1 VTPEVSFAAASR
13 LTGLRG
19 LLLMSD
25 GNDAGFAAHRA
36 IVQMKKMLLNMEA
49 WFDKAVAYAK
59 VRSFDPEVLLGAR
72 LAPDQ
77 LPLVRQV
84 QSACDRAKFAGARL
98 AGKEAPRHPDDEKT
112 MDELRARIRVCAAY
126 LDTFVAEDFRGA
138 STRIVEL
145 PFFDDKT
152 IEGSDYL
159 IELGQP
165 GFYFHVTTAY
175 SILRHNGVDLTMR
188 DFIGAA
194 NVRSPERASSGSI
207 TARGAG

>member
-1 VTPEVSFAAASR
+1 
-13 LTGLRG
+13 
-19 LLLMSD
+19 MSAED
-25 GNDAGFAAHRA
+25 DAGIATHRA
-36 IVQMKKMLLNMEA
+36 IVQMKKMLLNMDA
-49 WFDKAVAYAK
+49 WFDKAVVHAR
-59 VRSFDPEVLLGAR
+59 VRSFDPEVFLGAR
-72 LAPDQ
+72 IAPDQ

-84 QSACDRAKFAGARL
+84 QSACDRAKFVGARL
-98 AGKEAPRHPDDEKT
+98 AGKEPPRHPDDEKT
-112 MDELRARIRVCAAY
+112 MAEIRARIRVCVAY
-126 LDTFVAEDFRGA
+126 LDTFAAEDFRGS

-159 IELGQP
+159 MELGQP

-194 NVRSPERASSGSI
+194 NVRSPEGTS
-207 TARGAG
+207 

>member
-1 VTPEVSFAAASR
+1 VPVASR
-13 LTGLRG
+13 VTGLRS
-19 LLLMSD
+19 LNLMSAED
-25 GNDAGFAAHRA
+25 IAGLPTHRA
-36 IVQMKKMLLNMEA
+36 IVQMKKMLLNMDA
-49 WFDKAVAYAK
+49 WFDKAVAHAK

-84 QSACDRAKFAGARL
+84 QSACDRAKFVGARL
-98 AGKEAPRHPDDEKT
+98 AGKEPPRHPDDEKT
-112 MDELRARIRVCAAY
+112 IEEVHARIRACVAY
-126 LDTFVAEDFRGA
+126 LDTFVAEDFRRA
-138 STRIVEL
+138 NSRIVEL

-152 IEGSDYL
+152 IEGADYL
-159 IELGQP
+159 VELGQP

-194 NVRSPERASSGSI
+194 NVRSPEGSRMSSGSI
-207 TARGAG
+207 GGVR